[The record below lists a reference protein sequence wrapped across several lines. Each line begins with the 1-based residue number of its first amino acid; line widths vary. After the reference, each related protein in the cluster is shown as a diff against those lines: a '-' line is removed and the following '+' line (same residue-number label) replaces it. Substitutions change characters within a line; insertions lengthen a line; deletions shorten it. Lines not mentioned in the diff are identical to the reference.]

1 MNEDPRL
8 RHLLNG
14 FPAAASAFVASLEG
28 NRQRIARDAGLTGSE
43 LRALFYVARVASTTP
58 KELASHLG
66 MTTGAVTAISRRLVE
81 NHLLHRVDR
90 PEDRR
95 SLYLELTPVGHTTML
110 EMHGGFSE
118 MLASA
123 TAELSSVELDVF
135 THALLTVSDNV
146 KKRAPRPK
154 TVKGFARG

>member
-1 MNEDPRL
+1 
-8 RHLLNG
+8 
-14 FPAAASAFVASLEG
+14 
-28 NRQRIARDAGLTGSE
+28 
-43 LRALFYVARVASTTP
+43 
-58 KELASHLG
+58 
-66 MTTGAVTAISRRLVE
+66 
-81 NHLLHRVDR
+81 
-90 PEDRR
+90 
-95 SLYLELTPVGHTTML
+95 ML